1 MLKRWSILLTVG
13 WLYASAAQA
22 LQMNA
27 VYDLYR
33 NDQKLGTVT
42 ETFTRTGK
50 TYRIVSETHATGPLK
65 MLWPGTIRLES
76 QGEVRKTG
84 LRPKRF
90 SHNRS
95 DKPNKTAV
103 ATLDWPKQTIHYQYK
118 GETRHE
124 KGLRA
129 NTQDQLSQLYQFAFM
144 RRLPKDYSLAV
155 VSGKNV
161 NTYRYAR
168 RDGGTID
175 VPAGKFA
182 VQEFSRTLAPGDEKA
197 ITVWVAPARKN
208 FPVQVRVVE
217 DGTTLEQRLVTLTVK
232 P

>member
-1 MLKRWSILLTVG
+1 MLKRWSIWITAG
-13 WLYASAAQA
+13 WLCANAAQA
-22 LQMNA
+22 EQMNA

-33 NDQKLGTVT
+33 NEQKLGTVT

-50 TYRIVSETHATGPLK
+50 AYRIVSETHATGPLK
-65 MLWPGTIRLES
+65 LLWPGTIRLES
-76 QGEVRKTG
+76 EGEVRKTG

-90 SHNRS
+90 SHGRS

-103 ATLDWPKQTIHYQYK
+103 ATLDWPKQSIHYQYK

-144 RRLPKDYSLAV
+144 PRLPTDYSLAV

-161 NTYRYAR
+161 NTYHYAR

-175 VPAGKFA
+175 VPAGQFA

-197 ITVWVAPARKN
+197 ITVWVAPAQKN
-208 FPVQVRVVE
+208 FPVQIRVVE
-217 DGTTLEQRLVTLTVK
+217 DGATLEQRLVTLTVK